1 MTWVLALLPF
11 LLTAPAHADDGFLD
25 PSVAFAFQAHEVPGA
40 VALQYRVAEGYYMYR
55 ERFAFSSA
63 DAGVRLGTPRLPA
76 GQVKFDET
84 FGKEVET
91 YRHEVGITVPVDHA
105 DGPFDLVVISQGCSD
120 KGVCYPPITHRVHV
134 AGAALS
140 AAPSTNAMSAASA
153 TSATDGATPRAP
165 SLAGAPA
172 PETGGAGPAVDALPA
187 TASGLDRFYSQDYAT
202 SVLNGRS
209 LPAILG
215 IFFVLGLALSLL
227 PCSLPMIPILSSI
240 ILGEG
245 AALTRRRGFVLSLS
259 YVLGMAIVY
268 TVFGVAAAL
277 AGQSLGAM
285 LQNPWILGGFG
296 ALLIAFALSQMGCYE
311 VQLPAAWQNRVSGV
325 AQRLSGGKLLA
336 VFLMGA
342 VSALIVGAC
351 MTAPLFGVMAFIA
364 QTGDVLIGAVSLFV
378 MALGIGVPLLIVG
391 VGAGT
396 LLPRAGAW
404 MESVKRAFGVVLFG
418 AAVWIVTPILPASL
432 GLLAWA
438 LVAALLAFEL
448 GTFAPLAGASGPR
461 VAAWRPLGRA
471 LGMVVLAFAL
481 ALVLGAAAGARDPL
495 RPLAVFSGAR
505 AGGGQE
511 GANTVGDG
519 TGTAGTRAVGTDTLF
534 APVRTLAELDAAT
547 ANAASA
553 GQPSMLFF
561 HADWCT
567 SCVEM
572 ERFVFPDPKVRALLG
587 RFARLE
593 ADVTHNRADD
603 KALMQRFNLF
613 GPPAVI
619 FFDAQGREITRLRMV
634 GYQPAERFAATL
646 SHALEAAGAV
656 VPGA

>member
-1 MTWVLALLPF
+1 MALLLLPCVLA
-11 LLTAPAHADDGFLD
+11 APAHADEGFLD
-25 PSVAFAFQAHEVPGA
+25 PAVAFAFQSDEVPGA
-40 VALQYRVAEGYYMYR
+40 VTLRYQVAAGYYMYR
-55 ERFAFSSA
+55 ERFAFA
-63 DAGVRLGTPRLPA
+63 ATGNDVRLGTPRMPT
-76 GQVKFDET
+76 GEVKFDET

-91 YRHEVGITVPVDHA
+91 YRHAVTITLPVDHA
-105 DGPFDLVVISQGCSD
+105 DGPFDLTVTSQGCSD

-134 AGAALS
+134 AGDALRAAAPARGASAAASAPSSAPSSTALS
-140 AAPSTNAMSAASA
+140 APASIPPSPD
-153 TSATDGATPRAP
+153 TS
-165 SLAGAPA
+165 
-172 PETGGAGPAVDALPA
+172 
-187 TASGLDRFYSQDYAT
+187 SGLDRFYSQDYAT
-202 SVLNGRS
+202 SVLSGRS

-245 AALTRRRGFVLSLS
+245 TTLTRRRGFALSLA

-285 LQNPWILGGFG
+285 LQNPWVLGGFG
-296 ALLIAFALSQMGCYE
+296 VLLIAFALSQMGCYE
-311 VQLPAAWQNRVSGV
+311 VQVPAAWQNRVSGV

-351 MTAPLFGVMAFIA
+351 MTAPLFGVLAFIA
-364 QTGDVLIGAVSLFV
+364 QTGDVVIGAVSLFV

-418 AAVWIVTPILPASL
+418 AAVWIVTPILPAGL

-481 ALVLGAAAGARDPL
+481 ALVLGAAAGGRDPL
-495 RPLAVFSGAR
+495 RPLAVFSNAIGGNESGGA
-505 AGGGQE
+505 AGAQPAD
-511 GANTVGDG
+511 ANTP
-519 TGTAGTRAVGTDTLF
+519 F

-547 ANAASA
+547 ASA
-553 GQPSMLFF
+553 GRPSMLFF

-572 ERFVFPDPKVRALLG
+572 ERFVFPVPKVQALLS

-603 KALMQRFNLF
+603 KALMQRFGLF

-619 FFDAQGREITRLRMV
+619 FFDAQGREIAQLRMV

-646 SHALEAAGAV
+646 THALEAAGATKPAV
-656 VPGA
+656 EPGA